1 MADTANAGQPP
12 LDDLMMAMDV
22 VDTLRHDDALVQ
34 RELGKDTSD
43 AALIA
48 RLREIYASQGISV
61 PDHILEQGV
70 SGLKQDRF
78 VYAPPAAGFSRTLA
92 LAYIRRGVIAKFGGI
107 ALALIVAA
115 VIGWQT
121 LVVAPRERAATALA
135 QELSTGIP
143 AEVARL
149 TGAIDRLSQDPAA
162 LTQAVTFATDADRAV
177 QAKDLTAARKA
188 VADLAALEAE
198 LSTRFEVRIVSRP
211 GTPTGVTRI
220 PDVNRATRNF
230 YLLVEA
236 IGPDGKALERTIV
249 SEEDRKPKAV
259 TIWGQRV
266 PEAVFNRIRDD
277 KAKDGIVQDAVL
289 GTKARGK
296 LDIDWAMKVE
306 NGAITTW

>member
-92 LAYIRRGVIAKFGGI
+92 LAYIRRGVIAKFTGI
-107 ALALIVAA
+107 ALALIIAA
-115 VIGWQT
+115 VVGWQT
-121 LVVAPRERAATALA
+121 LVVAPRERAA
-135 QELSTGIP
+135 
-143 AEVARL
+143 
-149 TGAIDRLSQDPAA
+149 AA
-162 LTQAVTFATDADRAV
+162 LTQELTSGIPADVARLVAAINKVATDPAAKTQAATLAGDADRALA
-177 QAKDLTAARKA
+177 AKDVTAARKA
-188 VADLAALEAE
+188 VADLAALETE
-198 LSTRFEVRIVSRP
+198 LNARYEVRIVSRP

-220 PDVNRATRNF
+220 PDVNQGTRNY
-230 YLLVEA
+230 YLVVEA

-259 TIWGQRV
+259 TIWAQRV
-266 PEAVFNRIRDD
+266 PQSVFNRIRDD
-277 KAKDGIVQDAVL
+277 KAQDGIVQDAVL
-289 GTKARGK
+289 GTKVRGK
-296 LDIDWAMKVE
+296 LGIDWTMKVE
-306 NGAITTW
+306 NGAITSW

>member
-92 LAYIRRGVIAKFGGI
+92 LAYIRRGMIAKFGGI

-135 QELSTGIP
+135 QELATGIP

-162 LTQAVTFATDADRAV
+162 LTQAVTLATDADRAIG
-177 QAKDLTAARKA
+177 AKDLTAARKA

-230 YLLVEA
+230 YLVVEA
-236 IGPDGKALERTIV
+236 IGPDGKAIPRTIV
-249 SEEDRKPKAV
+249 SEEDRKPKTV

-296 LDIDWAMKVE
+296 LAIDWAMKVE